1 MGNLADIGVIGLGV
15 MGAALARN
23 FHSRGLTVATWNRE
37 VDMAEAFSAKYGD
50 ANFVSCPDLPAFV
63 QALEAPRRI
72 IVMVTAGRP
81 VDLVLEAL
89 APHMGPDD
97 IVVDGGNTFFRDTLR
112 RDEFCR
118 SHNFKFVG
126 MGVSGGEEGALLGPA
141 MMPGGDIEA
150 WQRLRPVLELA
161 CAKSEFGP
169 CVDHCGAGGAGHY
182 VKMVHN
188 GIEYADMQ
196 MISEVWTL
204 LNGGLGVSGKA
215 AADVF
220 AQWNTTDLRSYLI
233 EVTALV
239 LSVQDPQTKGP
250 LVDHILDVA
259 GQKGTGRWTVEQGLE
274 LGIPVPTLS
283 AAVEARGVSSAWALR
298 QQGHG
303 IFGAHPA
310 AKSIDVT
317 IEELRQ
323 ALYAARLAAYSQGF
337 QLLQAASKAHGFGTN
352 MAAVSR
358 IWTAGCILRAALLD
372 RLYDALTRDPGLTIL
387 HFDPKLAATLQAY
400 LPALRKVVAK
410 SIEGGFATPC
420 MTTALVWL
428 DGMATARGSA
438 ALIQAQRDCF
448 GAHTYQRTDDHDT
461 AVHSLWAEMEKLP

>member
-1 MGNLADIGVIGLGV
+1 MSNLADIGVIGLGV

-37 VDMAEAFSAKYGD
+37 VDMAEAFTAKYGD
-50 ANFVSCPDLPAFV
+50 ANFVSCADLPGFV
-63 QALEAPRRI
+63 QALDTPRRI

-81 VDLVLEAL
+81 MDLVLEAL
-89 APHMGPDD
+89 APHLGNDD
-97 IVVDGGNTFFRDTLR
+97 IVVDGGNTFFRDTVR
-112 RDEFCR
+112 RDEWCR
-118 SHNFKFVG
+118 VRGFRFVG

-141 MMPGGDIEA
+141 MMPGGDVEA

-161 CAKSEFGP
+161 CARSEHGP
-169 CVDHCGAGGAGHY
+169 CVDYCGAGGAGHY

-204 LNGGLGVSGKA
+204 LSQGLGIAGKQA
-215 AADVF
+215 AEVF

-250 LVDHILDVA
+250 LVDQILDVA

-283 AAVEARGVSSAWALR
+283 AAVEARGVSSAWQLR
-298 QQGHG
+298 QTGNNT
-303 IFGAHPA
+303 FGVHPVGRT
-310 AKSIDVT
+310 SDLTV
-317 IEELRQ
+317 EDLRQ

-337 QLLQAASKAHGFGTN
+337 QLMQAASKAHGFGTN
-352 MAAVSR
+352 MASVSR

-372 RLYDALTRDPGLTIL
+372 RLFDALTRDPDLTVL
-387 HFDPKLAATLQAY
+387 HFDPKLAEALQGC
-400 LPALRKVVAK
+400 LPALRKTVVRA
-410 SIEGGFATPC
+410 IEAGFAIPC
-420 MTTALVWL
+420 LASALTWL

-448 GAHTYQRTDDHDT
+448 GAHTYKRVADHDT